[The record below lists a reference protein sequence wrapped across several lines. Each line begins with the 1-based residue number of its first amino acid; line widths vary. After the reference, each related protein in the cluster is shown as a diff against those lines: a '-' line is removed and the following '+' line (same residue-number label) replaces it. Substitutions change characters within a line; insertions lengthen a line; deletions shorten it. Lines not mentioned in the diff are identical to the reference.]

1 MAKRGPQRRP
11 SGVGNTKSSD
21 KRPTGR
27 EVIGFV
33 EKFLRIPD
41 GPHAGQPLILAPWQ
55 KQEIH
60 RIYDNPVGTRRAIIS
75 TARKNAKTTLCGAL
89 LLNHLCGPS
98 ARNRPNTRLY
108 SSGQSRDQAALTF
121 DQARKMVLWN
131 PDLRQII
138 SIKESSK
145 ILRYD
150 ELGIEYKALSSE
162 AHTAQGL
169 NPVLHICDE
178 LGQVVGPHS
187 DLFEALELATGAQ
200 RDPLTVIISTQSAA
214 DSDLL
219 SALIDDGFAGHDP
232 HTLVSL
238 YSAPKDADPFAEA
251 TIRLANPSFDLF
263 MNQEEILAMA
273 AAARRLPAREASYR
287 RYTLNQRIQEANPF
301 VSPSVWDACHGPVAP
316 LNELPVL
323 FGGIDLSSVN
333 DLSAFVLVGKKGD
346 RWHSHCRFWLPQD
359 GLVEKAAA
367 DHAPYDVWYRQ
378 GHLQLTPGRTIDYDY
393 VAHALR
399 DLFRQ
404 YNIQRVAYDPWNW
417 DFFKPS
423 LLRAGFTESMIV
435 ERFQEFAQTTKM
447 MSPALANLERLLLD
461 GRLVHDNPVLSMCVA
476 HTTIRTDAAGNRAPD
491 KRKATHRIDGTVALV
506 MGLAAA
512 PTTQFRPFDAAALIG

>member
-1 MAKRGPQRRP
+1 MAKRGQHLDQRP
-11 SGVGNTKSSD
+11 SS
-21 KRPTGR
+21 R
-27 EVIGFV
+27 EVIGFI

-41 GPHAGQPLILAPWQ
+41 GPYAGQPLILAPWQ

-131 PDLRQII
+131 ADLRQII
-138 SIKESSK
+138 SVKESSK
-145 ILRYD
+145 VLRYD

-169 NPVLHICDE
+169 NPTLHICDE

-187 DLFEALELATGAQ
+187 ALFEALELATGAQ
-200 RDPLTVIISTQSAA
+200 RDPLTVIISTQSAS
-214 DSDLL
+214 DGDLL
-219 SALIDDGFAGHDP
+219 STLIDDGLGGYDP
-232 HTLVSL
+232 HTMVSL
-238 YSAPKDADPFAEA
+238 YTAPKDCALDDENAISA
-251 TIRLANPSFDLF
+251 ANPSYHLF
-263 MNQEEILAMA
+263 MNKDEILAA
-273 AAARRLPAREASYR
+273 AKAALRMPAREAAFR
-287 RYTLNQRIQEANPF
+287 RYTLNQRIEEANPF
-301 VSPSVWDACHGPVAP
+301 VSPSVWDACHGTVAP
-316 LNELPVL
+316 LDELPVL

-346 RWHSHCRFWLPQD
+346 KWHSHCRFWLPQD
-359 GLVEKAAA
+359 GLAEKAAA

-378 GHLQLTPGRTIDYDY
+378 GHLQVTPGRTIDYDY

-399 DLFRQ
+399 DLFRR
-404 YNIQRVAYDPWNW
+404 YNIQRVAFDPWNW

-423 LLRAGFTESMIV
+423 LLRAGFTESMIA
-435 ERFQEFAQTTKM
+435 ERFLDFAQTTKS

-461 GRLVHDNPVLSMCVA
+461 GRLVYVNPVLPMCVA
-476 HTTIRTDAAGNRAPD
+476 HTTIRMDAAGTRPPD
-491 KRKATHRIDGTVALV
+491 KRRATHRIDGTVALV
-506 MGLAAA
+506 MGLAVA
-512 PTTQFRPFDAAALIG
+512 PLKAEPVIDVASLIG

>member
-150 ELGIEYKALSSE
+150 ELGIEYKALSSA

-169 NPVLHICDE
+169 NPFLHICDE

-251 TIRLANPSFDLF
+251 TIRLANPSFDC
-263 MNQEEILAMA
+263 
-273 AAARRLPAREASYR
+273 S
-287 RYTLNQRIQEANPF
+287 
-301 VSPSVWDACHGPVAP
+301 
-316 LNELPVL
+316 
-323 FGGIDLSSVN
+323 
-333 DLSAFVLVGKKGD
+333 
-346 RWHSHCRFWLPQD
+346 
-359 GLVEKAAA
+359 
-367 DHAPYDVWYRQ
+367 
-378 GHLQLTPGRTIDYDY
+378 
-393 VAHALR
+393 
-399 DLFRQ
+399 
-404 YNIQRVAYDPWNW
+404 
-417 DFFKPS
+417 
-423 LLRAGFTESMIV
+423 
-435 ERFQEFAQTTKM
+435 
-447 MSPALANLERLLLD
+447 
-461 GRLVHDNPVLSMCVA
+461 
-476 HTTIRTDAAGNRAPD
+476 
-491 KRKATHRIDGTVALV
+491 
-506 MGLAAA
+506 
-512 PTTQFRPFDAAALIG
+512 

>member
-1 MAKRGPQRRP
+1 MAKRGLERLT
-11 SGVGNTKSSD
+11 SGAGNTKSSD

-27 EVIGFV
+27 GVIGFI

-98 ARNRPNTRLY
+98 ARNGPNTRLY

-178 LGQVVGPHS
+178 LGQVVGPYS
-187 DLFEALELATGAQ
+187 DLFEALELATAAQ
-200 RDPLTVIISTQSAA
+200 RDPLTVIISTQS
-214 DSDLL
+214 DSDADLL
-219 SALIDDGFAGHDP
+219 STLIDDGLAGHDS

-238 YSAPKDADPFAEA
+238 YSAPKDIDPFAEA

-263 MNQEEILAMA
+263 MNQDEILAMA

-301 VSPSVWDACHGPVAP
+301 VSPSVWNACHGSVAP

-333 DLSAFVLVGKKGD
+333 DLTALCLVGRKGD
-346 RWHSHCRFWLPQD
+346 KWHVHPRFWLPAV
-359 GLVEKAAA
+359 GLVEKARA
-367 DHAPYDVWYRQ
+367 DHTPFDVWARQ
-378 GHLQLTPGRTIDYDY
+378 GYLHTTPGRTIDLDF
-393 VAHALR
+393 VAHELR
-399 DLFRQ
+399 ELFRQ
-404 YNIQRVAYDPWNW
+404 HNVQRIAYDPWNW

-423 LLRAGFTESMIV
+423 LLRAGFVESMIS
-435 ERFQEFAQTTKM
+435 ERFQAFPQTTKS

-461 GRLVHDNPVLSMCVA
+461 GRLVHDNPVLSMCVS
-476 HTTIRTDAAGNRAPD
+476 HTTIRMDAAGNRAPD

-506 MGLAAA
+506 MGLAMT
-512 PTTQFRPFDAAALIG
+512 PTVQTKLIDVEALIG

>member
-1 MAKRGPQRRP
+1 MAKRGSQRRP

-187 DLFEALELATGAQ
+187 DLFEALELATAAQ
-200 RDPLTVIISTQSAA
+200 RDPLTVSS
-214 DSDLL
+214 
-219 SALIDDGFAGHDP
+219 
-232 HTLVSL
+232 
-238 YSAPKDADPFAEA
+238 
-251 TIRLANPSFDLF
+251 
-263 MNQEEILAMA
+263 
-273 AAARRLPAREASYR
+273 RRK
-287 RYTLNQRIQEANPF
+287 
-301 VSPSVWDACHGPVAP
+301 VP
-316 LNELPVL
+316 LTA
-323 FGGIDLSSVN
+323 I
-333 DLSAFVLVGKKGD
+333 
-346 RWHSHCRFWLPQD
+346 C
-359 GLVEKAAA
+359 
-367 DHAPYDVWYRQ
+367 
-378 GHLQLTPGRTIDYDY
+378 
-393 VAHALR
+393 
-399 DLFRQ
+399 
-404 YNIQRVAYDPWNW
+404 
-417 DFFKPS
+417 
-423 LLRAGFTESMIV
+423 
-435 ERFQEFAQTTKM
+435 
-447 MSPALANLERLLLD
+447 
-461 GRLVHDNPVLSMCVA
+461 
-476 HTTIRTDAAGNRAPD
+476 
-491 KRKATHRIDGTVALV
+491 
-506 MGLAAA
+506 
-512 PTTQFRPFDAAALIG
+512 

>member
-1 MAKRGPQRRP
+1 MAKRGLQRL
-11 SGVGNTKSSD
+11 D
-21 KRPTGR
+21 QRPTGR
-27 EVIGFV
+27 EVIRFI

-41 GPHAGQPLILAPWQ
+41 GPYAGQPLILAPWQ
-55 KQEIH
+55 KRELH
-60 RIYDNPVGTRRAIIS
+60 AIYDNPDGCRRHIVS
-75 TARKNAKTTLCGAL
+75 TARKNSKTTLCGAL
-89 LLNHLCGPS
+89 LLNHLCGPG
-98 ARNRPNTRLY
+98 ARNRRNSRLF
-108 SSGQSRDQAALTF
+108 SSAQNRDQAALVF
-121 DQARKMVLWN
+121 DAARKMVLWN

-138 SIKESSK
+138 SIKEASK
-145 ILRYD
+145 VLRYD

-187 DLFEALELATGAQ
+187 DLYEALELATGAQ
-200 RDPLTVIISTQSAA
+200 RDPLTVIISTQSASDA
-214 DSDLL
+214 DLL
-219 SALIDDGFAGHDP
+219 SSLIDDGLAGHDP
-232 HTLVSL
+232 HTTVSL
-238 YSAPKDADPFAEA
+238 YAAPKDCALDDESAISA
-251 TIRLANPSFDLF
+251 ANPSYHLF
-263 MNQEEILAMA
+263 MNREEILAA
-273 AAARRLPAREASYR
+273 AKAALRMPAREAAFR
-287 RYTLNQRIQEANPF
+287 RYTLNQRIEEANPF

-333 DLSAFVLVGKKGD
+333 DLSAFCLVGKKGD
-346 RWHSHCRFWLPQD
+346 RWHTHCRFWLPQD

-404 YNIQRVAYDPWNW
+404 HNIQKVAYDPWNW
-417 DFFKPS
+417 DFFRPS
-423 LLRAGFTESMIV
+423 LLRAGFTESMIA

-506 MGLAAA
+506 MGLAMA
-512 PTTQFRPFDAAALIG
+512 PTAQTRVIDIEALIG